1 MQKANRFLRRKGT
14 NLILAVFLI
23 YVNSGK
29 KELQKKSNSRRS
41 ELAQAEGGKAVAS
54 IRKRSWSH
62 PQGSTEDSQEAVEA
76 YGDVVGRS
84 HHFFTICL
92 CPLCHVKIPKWTSSW
107 IAVVK
112 FSTCI
117 TFTCYKCKQL
127 WKTSRGTGCKCGYLG
142 MFKSLW
148 GGEKGGLH

>member
-54 IRKRSWSH
+54 IRKRS
-62 PQGSTEDSQEAVEA
+62 
-76 YGDVVGRS
+76 
-84 HHFFTICL
+84 
-92 CPLCHVKIPKWTSSW
+92 
-107 IAVVK
+107 
-112 FSTCI
+112 
-117 TFTCYKCKQL
+117 
-127 WKTSRGTGCKCGYLG
+127 
-142 MFKSLW
+142 
-148 GGEKGGLH
+148 